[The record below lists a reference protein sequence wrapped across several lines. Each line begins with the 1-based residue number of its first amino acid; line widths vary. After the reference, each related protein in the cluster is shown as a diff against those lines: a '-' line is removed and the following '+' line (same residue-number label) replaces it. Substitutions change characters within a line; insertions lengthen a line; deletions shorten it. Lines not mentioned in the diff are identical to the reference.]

1 MLKNALLTLFIV
13 TAIGGCA
20 IDPTAVTDD
29 DDVDETP
36 AGTSQDEVVIHEDVV
51 ILDEDPCLMSVDV
64 PEDRETLVFE
74 FSCDPAISGIEPGKI
89 VVGSAGGG
97 FLRRVVS
104 AEIDGPIVTAFTEE
118 ASLNEAVIQGD
129 LHVSMGEAERAL
141 IDLGN
146 TTLYGDQLFG
156 SFTLFRLEEASLDIT
171 PLLDIDGHWEDGRVD
186 TFEMDAS
193 LRLAGALSVLL
204 STTNGLRYS
213 DSFQVWEGSL
223 PFSAAIGPLPV
234 VGQLGIKT
242 GVGYMLDAPGHMTA
256 TVGARGDLGWETSHH
271 YKADEGWTSDRDYE
285 DNWLLDPPTFE
296 VSTSA
301 KAKIFVRTE
310 LFMQM
315 YGIAGPEIRSDMYIL
330 GSAGPDCNGID
341 WDLKAGLTARAS
353 VKLNIMDKFTPTKTF
368 ATVDFTADLA
378 AGNVPWP
385 FGVPIPC
392 AQEEISCGD
401 IIEDDTETGPYQPQ
415 LNGYSCNVG
424 NYDAP
429 EAIFKY
435 VAKASGP
442 TTWSLIDPTP
452 TDVNHDVIVVDG
464 AWRLVTGECAEW
476 GSNSVE
482 FDAVEGKT
490 YYLIVDGFDEDA
502 GPFGA
507 QLECLSPDTA
517 GDDDPLGD
525 SDPF

>member
-256 TVGARGDLGWETSHH
+256 TVSVRGV
-271 YKADEGWTSDRDYE
+271 
-285 DNWLLDPPTFE
+285 PTQ
-296 VSTSA
+296 TA
-301 KAKIFVRTE
+301 I
-310 LFMQM
+310 
-315 YGIAGPEIRSDMYIL
+315 GIAHTRPTHILTRQRNQRNTTRSAEL
-330 GSAGPDCNGID
+330 RSERVV
-341 WDLKAGLTARAS
+341 T
-353 VKLNIMDKFTPTKTF
+353 
-368 ATVDFTADLA
+368 
-378 AGNVPWP
+378 
-385 FGVPIPC
+385 
-392 AQEEISCGD
+392 
-401 IIEDDTETGPYQPQ
+401 EDDGPQQ
-415 LNGYSCNVG
+415 LQINSQYLQNRM
-424 NYDAP
+424 NQAIIAP
-429 EAIFKY
+429 AI
-435 VAKASGP
+435 
-442 TTWSLIDPTP
+442 
-452 TDVNHDVIVVDG
+452 
-464 AWRLVTGECAEW
+464 R
-476 GSNSVE
+476 
-482 FDAVEGKT
+482 
-490 YYLIVDGFDEDA
+490 
-502 GPFGA
+502 
-507 QLECLSPDTA
+507 
-517 GDDDPLGD
+517 
-525 SDPF
+525 